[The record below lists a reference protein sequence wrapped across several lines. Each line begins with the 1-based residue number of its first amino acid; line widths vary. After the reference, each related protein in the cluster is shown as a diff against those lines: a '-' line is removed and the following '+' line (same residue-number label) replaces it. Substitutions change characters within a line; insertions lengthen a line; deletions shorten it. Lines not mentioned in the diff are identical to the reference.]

1 MPDYIPR
8 TDAEF
13 TSWQENFLSYV
24 NANLAA
30 LGLKEG
36 DVVSLK
42 DSQGAWTTAYSNHT
56 HAQATTE
63 SARQTKVA
71 SRKSYETLVRSL
83 VRRLQGM
90 PDITDAQRAGMQ
102 ITLRETARPAGLVP
116 QSRPVVQVDTSQR
129 LRHTI
134 SFSDEATPESRA
146 KPAGIHGC
154 EVWAKIGDPAPTDG
168 KGLVF
173 LGLDTRTPYVAEYDG
188 EHAGQT
194 VYYMLRWVNAKGEA
208 GPWSQT
214 VSATITK

>member
-1 MPDYIPR
+1 MADYIPSS
-8 TDAEF
+8 DSEF
-13 TSWQENFLSYV
+13 TTWQENFLSYV
-24 NANLAA
+24 NANLEA
-30 LGLKEG
+30 LGLKDG
-36 DVVSLK
+36 DVASLK
-42 DSQGAWTTAYSNHT
+42 DSQRAWTTAYSNHT
-56 HAQATTE
+56 HAQATAE
-63 SARQTKVA
+63 SVSQTKTA

-90 PDITDAQRAGMQ
+90 SNITDAQRAGMQ
-102 ITLRETARPAGLVP
+102 ITLRETTRQAGLAP
-116 QSRPVVQVDTSQR
+116 QSRPVVHVDTSQR

-134 SFSDEATPESRA
+134 SFTDEATPESRA

-154 EVWAKIGDPAPTDG
+154 EIWAKIGDPAPTDG

-194 VYYMLRWVNAKGEA
+194 VYYMLRWANAKGEA

-214 VSATITK
+214 VSATISK

>member
-1 MPDYIPR
+1 MADYIPSS
-8 TDAEF
+8 DPEF
-13 TSWQENFLSYV
+13 TIWQENFLSYV
-24 NANLAA
+24 IANLDA
-30 LGLKEG
+30 LGLKDA

-56 HAQATTE
+56 KAQATAE
-63 SARQTKVA
+63 SVRQTKAA
-71 SRKSYETLVRSL
+71 SRKSYETSVRSL

-90 PDITDAQRAGMQ
+90 PNLTDAQRAGMQ
-102 ITLRETARPAGLVP
+102 ISLRETARPAGLAP

-134 SFSDEATPESRA
+134 SFSDEATPDSRA

-188 EHAGQT
+188 EHAGQP